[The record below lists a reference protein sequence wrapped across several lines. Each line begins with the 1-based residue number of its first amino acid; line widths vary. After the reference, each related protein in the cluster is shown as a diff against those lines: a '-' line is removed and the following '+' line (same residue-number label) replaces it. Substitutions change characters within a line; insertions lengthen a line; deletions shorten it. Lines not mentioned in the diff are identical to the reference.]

1 MNAHPEA
8 PSLGNSGHDVCIVL
22 ELESLRLLA
31 TPNHEATMPEARY
44 TLYKVLDRA
53 LVGLLILVVLVL
65 LGLQVSHAG

>member
-1 MNAHPEA
+1 MPKPGMMFVSAWVWSHSTLTA
-8 PSLGNSGHDVCIVL
+8 
-22 ELESLRLLA
+22 
-31 TPNHEATMPEARY
+31 PNHEATMPEARY